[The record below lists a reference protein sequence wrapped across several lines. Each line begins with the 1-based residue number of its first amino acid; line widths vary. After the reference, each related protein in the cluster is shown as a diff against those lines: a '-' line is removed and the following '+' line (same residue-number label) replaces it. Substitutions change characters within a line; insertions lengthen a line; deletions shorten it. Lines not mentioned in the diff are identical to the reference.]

1 MRTLQQRRKDA
12 AITVMET
19 IVPRDEESLSE
30 TRRTRMEDMLA
41 ESLVFFCFGS
51 RAKVIYLLSDT
62 GAVVQIRDF
71 DGKHMLRQL
80 ADWLGGQV
88 APVLPRKDPADKSVR
103 WARARRA
110 EEALRA
116 ANLWVSKQGW
126 RVSLRRGLEE
136 FTTFHS
142 SMVARNGVTRRFD
155 DELEL
160 LDWLK
165 RKVPRISE
173 DNETESESESEEEDD
188 ADDVDVDDEDDDD
201 DDDDTNTVVNKEEK
215 NKKRKTAH
223 VPSPA
228 AAKKQ
233 APSPAAAKKQAPS
246 PAAAKK
252 QAPSPAAAKQQAP
265 SPAAAK
271 KQAPSPAAAK
281 QQAPSPAVA
290 KKAPMTPPSAKINT
304 STAKKTPTKTFDA
317 ESEEFDE
324 KIRSDNFCDDEDDE
338 EQTWDAAR
346 FMHEA
351 RAPLQDEQMTCTMYR
366 EWQERLATRWLA
378 ALEDINEG
386 VAKELV
392 ALGDSLSVSNR
403 PALAKI
409 TTRVKADVERWGDA
423 LDEA

>member
-19 IVPRDEESLSE
+19 LVPRDEESLSE

-41 ESLVFFCFGS
+41 ESLVFFCFRS
-51 RAKVIYLLSDT
+51 HAKVIYLLSDT
-62 GAVVQIRDF
+62 GDVVQIRDF
-71 DGKHMLRQL
+71 NATHMLRRL

-88 APVLPRKDPADKSVR
+88 APVLPRKGPADKIVR

-116 ANLWVSKQGW
+116 ANLWVAKQGW

-136 FTTFHS
+136 FSTFHS
-142 SMVARNGVTRRFD
+142 SMVAPNGVTRRFN

-188 ADDVDVDDEDDDD
+188 ADDVDVDDEDE
-201 DDDDTNTVVNKEEK
+201 DDDTNTVVNEEEK
-215 NKKRKTAH
+215 NKKRKTAQ
-223 VPSPA
+223 A
-228 AAKKQ
+228 Q
-233 APSPAAAKKQAPS
+233 APSPAAAKKHAPSPAAAKMQAPS

-252 QAPSPAAAKQQAP
+252 HAPPPTAAKMQAPSPAGAEM
-265 SPAAAK
+265 
-271 KQAPSPAAAK
+271 
-281 QQAPSPAVA
+281 QAPSPAVA

-317 ESEEFDE
+317 ESEDFDE
-324 KIRSDNFCDDEDDE
+324 KIRSDNLCDDEDDE

-366 EWQERLATRWLA
+366 EWQERLATRWLT